1 MSLSIKSKIS
11 AGIGILFALLLAVS
25 ILAIVFINL
34 LSAKT
39 EKLLTANYNTIR
51 YCSEMSDALDE
62 IASSQAAVAKFETNL
77 IAQEH
82 NITESGEAE
91 ATAQLRN
98 YFEQIKGGDRDPK
111 LFHKINQSVYTIYSL
126 NQQAL
131 ERKNANALKTA
142 SNAKLWLTLLTT
154 ILVLIS
160 FSLVVNFPGYIAN
173 PVKLL
178 TEGIKEVSQ
187 KNYEKRIYIDS
198 KDEFGEMA
206 TAFNLMAKKLYE
218 YEHSN
223 ISRLMFEKKRVDTI
237 INQMEDAVTGVD
249 ADNKILF
256 INHKAEGLFNLKEA
270 EITGKYAPDIALR
283 NDLLRTVLQK
293 DAKLQPLKI
302 IIDKKESYF
311 SVDYRTVYNEG
322 ISIGE
327 VVTLKDITSF
337 KELDIS
343 KTNLLA
349 TISHELKTP
358 ISSIKMS
365 TKLIND
371 SRVGNLNTEQKDLI
385 KNINEDADRLLRITG
400 ELLNMTQLES
410 GNIQLKL
417 QKVAPRDI
425 VTNSVHAVQLQ
436 SEQKNLQLKIECPDN
451 LPEVLADADKTSWV
465 LINLLTNAI
474 KYSSD
479 QNEVLIKV
487 IPQINMVE
495 FSVEDSGRGIEEKYL
510 SRIFDRYFKVP
521 GGIEKSSTGLGL
533 AISKEFIEAQGGKI
547 WVDSE
552 IGKGSVF
559 SFSLPTEKVGR

>member
-1 MSLSIKSKIS
+1 M
-11 AGIGILFALLLAVS
+11 FALLLAVS